1 MTDGIETGFSLQ
13 EKRAIYLKRLENAC
27 DNRTECRRTFEE
39 SKKQLAYA
47 ESDVKHYEELYDKTV
62 KEIDKAD
69 EISQLCEVDLAGF
82 VPNGPN
88 ICHPGRPY
96 SKLIDVGG
104 KWQHP
109 QAREVYDG
117 DTWVRYRC
125 PLCAHQ
131 WCEELPQ

>member
-1 MTDGIETGFSLQ
+1 MPSLK
-13 EKRAIYLKRLENAC
+13 EKLEIYRQHLEKAC
-27 DNRTECRRTFEE
+27 DECSDAARNFNEA
-39 SKKQLAYA
+39 KQRLARA
-47 ESDVKHYEELYDKTV
+47 EADVRHYENLYDDIA
-62 KEIDKAD
+62 KEIEKSDD
-69 EISQLCEVDLAGF
+69 TSQLCEVDLAGF

-104 KWQHP
+104 RWHHP

-117 DTWVRYRC
+117 DTWVRYQC